1 MKGAVSVLVTLTPW
15 DIDTSGS
22 IIC

>member
-1 MKGAVSVLVTLTPW
+1 MKVVISVLVTLPPL